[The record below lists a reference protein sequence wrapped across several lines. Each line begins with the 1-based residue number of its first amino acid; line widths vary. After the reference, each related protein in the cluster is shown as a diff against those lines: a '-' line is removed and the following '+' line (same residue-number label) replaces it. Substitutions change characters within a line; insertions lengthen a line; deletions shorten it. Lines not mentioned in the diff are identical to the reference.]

1 MVVPKKK
8 VTKREMKET
17 ETESQ
22 SETKTSSSNCITTT
36 TSSLSW
42 GTWEELLLAFA
53 VKRHGFKDWDSV
65 ATELSLHSLKPSSSS
80 SPPLPLHCM
89 NKFRDLKRRFSL
101 HQNDVVAAAAADA
114 SENENE
120 ENDVVFYDAW
130 LDELRKRRVAELKRD
145 LQRYDLNIV

>member
-1 MVVPKKK
+1 
-8 VTKREMKET
+8 MK

-22 SETKTSSSNCITTT
+22 SETKTKTSSSNCITTT
-36 TSSLSW
+36 SSSSSW

-65 ATELSLHSLKPSSSS
+65 ATELSLHSFKPSSSS
-80 SPPLPLHCM
+80 PPLLPLHCM

-101 HQNDVVAAAAADA
+101 LTNHQNDVAASLTQ
-114 SENENE
+114 SENEEN